1 MGPFPMQCGLHTS
14 LKKKN
19 TTDWVV
25 TISCDL
31 DADPGLKMAS
41 GIPSKVEVRLC
52 EDRKGFLN

>member
-1 MGPFPMQCGLHTS
+1 MDYTLL
-14 LKKKN
+14 LKKQK